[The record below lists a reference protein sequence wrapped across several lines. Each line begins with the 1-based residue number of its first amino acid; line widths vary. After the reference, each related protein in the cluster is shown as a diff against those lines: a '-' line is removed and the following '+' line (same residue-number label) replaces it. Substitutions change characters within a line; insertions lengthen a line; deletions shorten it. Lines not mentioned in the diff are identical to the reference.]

1 MLQKLDISFKY
12 LLDFLYIYIAGK
24 KMNFKVPVQK
34 CTHFKEELT

>member
-1 MLQKLDISFKY
+1 MLQKLDISFK
-12 LLDFLYIYIAGK
+12 FLYIYIAGK